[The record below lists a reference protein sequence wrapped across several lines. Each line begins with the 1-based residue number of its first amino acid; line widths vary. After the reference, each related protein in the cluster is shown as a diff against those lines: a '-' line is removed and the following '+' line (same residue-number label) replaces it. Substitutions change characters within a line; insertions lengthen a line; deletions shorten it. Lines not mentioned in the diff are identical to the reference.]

1 MFNFGISE
9 IMIIAVVGLI
19 VIGPERLPKVAR
31 TMGHVFGRMQ
41 RYASQIKSD
50 INKEMQLE
58 ELKSIQKSM
67 KDAADEIEQSVTQQ
81 VNYIESEVDEINKD
95 VNQSLSDGAASAS
108 DRDSVNSD
116 LPPGLR
122 SSVIE
127 SDAAHD
133 VVNSDEG
140 EADRLALNG
149 HQALDADPKTDHET
163 VVETQK
169 ARAGIDLMAGLGI
182 QTGQVE
188 EHVDAE
194 VTEPQEVSSEADVD
208 AESSKSA

>member
-31 TMGHVFGRMQ
+31 TMGHMFGRMQ

-67 KDAADEIEQSVTQQ
+67 KDAADEIEQNVTQQ
-81 VNYIESEVDEINKD
+81 VNYIESEVDDINKD
-95 VNQSLSDGAASAS
+95 VNQSLSDGNTSTS
-108 DRDSVNSD
+108 EQDSVTSD
-116 LPPGLR
+116 IPPGLR
-122 SSVIE
+122 SAIIE

-133 VVNSDEG
+133 GVNSDEV
-140 EADRLALNG
+140 EADRSS
-149 HQALDADPKTDHET
+149 LDEDRVSDDDLKTDDEK
-163 VVETQK
+163 VVETQS
-169 ARAGIDLMAGLGI
+169 AQAGINLMAGLGI
-182 QTGQVE
+182 QSGKLD
-188 EHVDAE
+188 EHVGSE
-194 VTEPQEVSSEADVD
+194 VTGPQQEVSSKAD
-208 AESSKSA
+208 AKSSKSA

>member
-31 TMGHVFGRMQ
+31 TMGHMFSRMQ
-41 RYASQIKSD
+41 RYVSQVKSD

-81 VNYIESEVDEINKD
+81 VNYIESEVDDVTKD
-95 VNQSLSDGAASAS
+95 VNQSLSDGTGSALKH
-108 DRDSVNSD
+108 DSVNSD

-127 SDAAHD
+127 SDPGHNA
-133 VVNSDEG
+133 VNSDEV
-140 EADRLALNG
+140 EAARLPLNG
-149 HQALDADPKTDHET
+149 HQVLDADPKTDHEK

-169 ARAGIDLMAGLGI
+169 AQSGINLMAGLGI
-182 QTGQVE
+182 QSGKID
-188 EHVDAE
+188 EHVDSE
-194 VTEPQEVSSEADVD
+194 VTEPQQEVLSEID
-208 AESSKSA
+208 AESSKNA

>member
-67 KDAADEIEQSVTQQ
+67 KDAADDIEQSVTQQ

-95 VNQSLSDGAASAS
+95 VNLSLSDGTASAS
-108 DRDSVNSD
+108 DDYSVNSD

-122 SSVIE
+122 SSIVK
-127 SDAAHD
+127 SDPAHD
-133 VVNSDEG
+133 VVNSDKG
-140 EADRLALNG
+140 EADPLALDG
-149 HQALDADPKTDHET
+149 HQALDVDPKTDHEK
-163 VVETQK
+163 VVEIQK
-169 ARAGIDLMAGLGI
+169 AQAGIDLMAGLGI
-182 QTGQVE
+182 QRGRVE
-188 EHVDAE
+188 EHVDSE
-194 VTEPQEVSSEADVD
+194 VTEPQQEVSSETD

>member
-31 TMGHVFGRMQ
+31 TMGHMFGRMQ
-41 RYASQIKSD
+41 RYVSQVKSD

-81 VNYIESEVDEINKD
+81 VNYIESEVDDINKD
-95 VNQSLSDGAASAS
+95 VNQSLRDGTGSAS
-108 DRDSVNSD
+108 NHDSVNSD

-127 SDAAHD
+127 SDPGHNA
-133 VVNSDEG
+133 VNSDEV
-140 EADRLALNG
+140 EAARSALIG
-149 HQALDADPKTDHET
+149 HQALDADPKTDHEK

-169 ARAGIDLMAGLGI
+169 AQSGINLMAGLGI
-182 QTGQVE
+182 QSGQID
-188 EHVDAE
+188 EHVDSE
-194 VTEPQEVSSEADVD
+194 VTEPQQEVSSEID
-208 AESSKSA
+208 AESSKNA

>member
-1 MFNFGISE
+1 M
-9 IMIIAVVGLI
+9 
-19 VIGPERLPKVAR
+19 
-31 TMGHVFGRMQ
+31 
-41 RYASQIKSD
+41 
-50 INKEMQLE
+50 
-58 ELKSIQKSM
+58 
-67 KDAADEIEQSVTQQ
+67 
-81 VNYIESEVDEINKD
+81 
-95 VNQSLSDGAASAS
+95 AASAS

-116 LPPGLR
+116 LPLGLR

-133 VVNSDEG
+133 VVNSDKG

-149 HQALDADPKTDHET
+149 HQALDADPKTDHEA

-169 ARAGIDLMAGLGI
+169 AGAGIDLMAGLGI
-182 QTGQVE
+182 QRGRVE

-194 VTEPQEVSSEADVD
+194 VTESRQEVSSEVD

>member
-67 KDAADEIEQSVTQQ
+67 KDAADDIEQSVTQQ

-95 VNQSLSDGAASAS
+95 VNQSLTDGAASAS

-116 LPPGLR
+116 LPPGLK
-122 SSVIE
+122 SAVIE
-127 SDAAHD
+127 SDAAHE
-133 VVNSDEG
+133 VVDSDKG
-140 EADRLALNG
+140 EADRLALN
-149 HQALDADPKTDHET
+149 ADPKTDHET

-182 QTGQVE
+182 ERGQV
-188 EHVDAE
+188 
-194 VTEPQEVSSEADVD
+194 
-208 AESSKSA
+208 